1 MITAKKIVVIGSGV
15 GGAAAAGLLAKEGH
29 KVTVLESHPFSGG
42 RCASMVKDGFK
53 YDFGVHMFS
62 RGERGPH
69 GSVNRRLAGDLDWVT
84 RDPACRVMGRAEFDF
99 RLDIRPLLR
108 QFGVARKLGVRAK
121 NYIGAFRLMRSLL
134 RGHDVEANDGVCLQD
149 YVSRFTD
156 DDMVHLFMNC
166 LSQLYFALSYRQA
179 SAGEFICCFS
189 RMFNETSF
197 GYPAG
202 GSGRIPE
209 SFLQALGRHGGSVRF
224 GEGAARIC
232 IENGKVT
239 GVETASGRHDADMVI
254 SSAGIVRT
262 LDLAGRQ
269 HFPKEYVTRAKGLS
283 YSNAYVTLKY
293 ALDRQV
299 IPYPVVFHM
308 PSLPPDRVFD
318 YVEERRPPDDPYIFM
333 PVPSNLDASLAPKD
347 RQLVV
352 AGTAAPA
359 GAAPELCDAIL
370 DRVHAKVCEL
380 FPDLK
385 KSIVWQLRS
394 TRVDATELTSH
405 AAGEAIGV
413 GQTPGQVGALRPE
426 LATPVSGLWLVGA
439 DAGSRGIGTEMA
451 SGSALNLANR
461 LGGGSGTAPMK

>member
-1 MITAKKIVVIGSGV
+1 M
-15 GGAAAAGLLAKEGH
+15 GGAAAAALLAKEGYQ
-29 KVTVLESHPFSGG
+29 VTVLESHPFSGG

-69 GSVNRRLAGDLDWVT
+69 GRVNRRLAGNLAWVT
-84 RDPACRVMGRAEFDF
+84 RDPACRVMGRVEFDF

-108 QFGVARKLGVRAK
+108 QFGVARKLGVRTK

-134 RGHDVEANDGVCLQD
+134 SGRGVEANDAVSLQD

-179 SAGEFICCFS
+179 SAGEFVWCFS
-189 RMFNETSF
+189 HMFNDASF

-202 GSGRIPE
+202 GSGRIPG
-209 SFLQALGRHGGSVRF
+209 SFLQAFEKLGGSVRF
-224 GEGAARIC
+224 GEATTRIC
-232 IENGKVT
+232 IGNGKVM
-239 GVETASGRHDADMVI
+239 GVETASGHHDADVVI

-262 LDLAGRQ
+262 LDLVGRQ
-269 HFPKEYVTRAKGLS
+269 HFPNEYVTRAERLG

-293 ALDRQV
+293 ALDRRV
-299 IPYPVVFHM
+299 IPYAVVFHM

-333 PVPSNLDASLAPKD
+333 PVPSNLDASLAPEG

-359 GAAPELCDAIL
+359 GATPELCDAIL

-385 KSIVWQLRS
+385 RSIVWQLRS
-394 TRVDATELTSH
+394 TRLDATELTNH
-405 AAGEAIGV
+405 AAGEAIGM
-413 GQTPGQVGALRPE
+413 GQTPGQVGRLRPE

-451 SGSALNLANR
+451 SGSALNLADR
-461 LGGGSGTAPMK
+461 LMGVSGPAPVK

>member
-1 MITAKKIVVIGSGV
+1 LATSKKIVVIGSGV
-15 GGAAAAGLLAKEGH
+15 GGAAGAALLAKEGH
-29 KVTVLESHPFSGG
+29 QVTVLESHPFSGG
-42 RCASMVKDGFK
+42 RCASMVKDSFK

-62 RGERGPH
+62 RGNKGPH
-69 GSVNRRLAGDLDWVT
+69 GSVNRQVGGDLGWVT
-84 RDPACRVMGRAEFDF
+84 RDPACHVMGRVEFDF
-99 RLDIRPLLR
+99 RLNIKPLLR
-108 QFGVARKLGVRAK
+108 QLGVARKLGVRPK

-134 RGHDVEANDGVCLQD
+134 KGRNVEAKDSMCLQD

-179 SAGEFICCFS
+179 SAGEFIWCFS
-189 RMFNETSF
+189 RMFNEASF

-209 SFLQALGRHGGSVRF
+209 SFLQGLEKHGGTVRF
-224 GEGAARIC
+224 GEAAARIC

-239 GVETASGRHDADMVI
+239 GVETVSGRHDADVVI

-269 HFPKEYVTRAKGLS
+269 HFPAEYVTRAEGMS

-293 ALDRQV
+293 ALDRRV

-318 YVEERRPPDDPYIFM
+318 YVEEGRPPDDPYIFM
-333 PVPSNLDASLAPKD
+333 PVPSNLDPSLAPEG

-359 GAAPELCDAIL
+359 GATPELCDAIL

-380 FPDLK
+380 FPGLEE
-385 KSIVWQLRS
+385 SILWELRS
-394 TRVDATELTSH
+394 DRDDATEITGH
-405 AAGEAIGV
+405 ATGEAIGI

-461 LGGGSGTAPMK
+461 LGESSEPAHVK

>member
-1 MITAKKIVVIGSGV
+1 MAKKIVVIGSGV
-15 GGAAAAGLLAKEGH
+15 GGAAAAALLVKEGH
-29 KVTVLESHPFSGG
+29 QVTVLESHPFSGG
-42 RCASMVKDGFK
+42 RCASMEKDGFK

-62 RGERGPH
+62 RGARGPH
-69 GSVNRRLAGDLDWVT
+69 GSVNHLVGGDLAWVT
-84 RDPACRVMGRAEFDF
+84 RDPACHVMGRVEFDF

-108 QFGVARKLGVRAK
+108 QFGVARKLGVRAR

-134 RGHDVEANDGVCLQD
+134 GGRGVEANDHMCLQD

-156 DDMVHLFMNC
+156 DDMVHLFINC

-179 SAGEFICCFS
+179 SAGEFIWCFS
-189 RMFNETSF
+189 RMFNEASL

-202 GSGRIPE
+202 GSGRIPG
-209 SFLQALGRHGGSVRF
+209 SFLQASEKLGGSVRF
-224 GEGAARIC
+224 REAAARIH
-232 IENGKVT
+232 IENGRVT
-239 GVETASGRHDADMVI
+239 GVETVSGRHDADVVI

-269 HFPKEYVTRAKGLS
+269 HFPAEYVTRAEGMS

-293 ALDRQV
+293 ALDHRV

-333 PVPSNLDASLAPKD
+333 PVPSNLDPSLAPEG

-359 GAAPELCDAIL
+359 GATPELCDAIL

-380 FPDLK
+380 FPGLRE
-385 KSIVWQLRS
+385 SIMWQLRS
-394 TRVDATELTSH
+394 TRVDATALTH
-405 AAGEAIGV
+405 HLAGEAIGI
-413 GQTPGQVGALRPE
+413 GQTPGQAGALRPE

-451 SGSALNLANR
+451 SGSALNLARR
-461 LGGGSGTAPMK
+461 LGGGSGPAPVK

>member
-1 MITAKKIVVIGSGV
+1 MVTDKKIVVIGSGV
-15 GGAAAAGLLAKEGH
+15 GGAAAAALLAKEGH
-29 KVTVLESHPFSGG
+29 QVTVLESHPFSGG

-62 RGERGPH
+62 RGNKGPH
-69 GSVNRRLAGDLDWVT
+69 GSVNRQVGGNLAWVT
-84 RDPACRVMGRAEFDF
+84 RDPACHVMGRVEFDF

-134 RGHDVEANDGVCLQD
+134 SGRSVEANEGMCLQD

-179 SAGEFICCFS
+179 SAGEFIWCFS
-189 RMFNETSF
+189 RMFNEASF

-209 SFLQALGRHGGSVRF
+209 SFLQGLERHGGTVRF
-224 GEGAARIC
+224 GETAARIC

-239 GVETASGRHDADMVI
+239 GVETVSGRHDADVVI

-269 HFPKEYVTRAKGLS
+269 HFPGEYVTRAKGLS

-333 PVPSNLDASLAPKD
+333 PVPSNLDPSLAPEG

-359 GAAPELCDAIL
+359 GATPELCDAIL

-380 FPDLK
+380 FPGLEE
-385 KSIVWQLRS
+385 SILWELRS
-394 TRVDATELTSH
+394 DRDDATEITGH
-405 AAGEAIGV
+405 ATGEAIGV

-461 LGGGSGTAPMK
+461 LGEGSEPTHVK